1 MKTYSLKAMRINSGL
16 TLDEASKLIG
26 VSSATLFNYEH
37 FRTTP
42 DNDKI
47 NKIMKAY
54 NVTYNEIR
62 FLPSEKE
69 KKLAVKKKRDV

>member
-1 MKTYSLKAMRINSGL
+1 MKTYSLKAMRINTGL
-16 TLDEASKLIG
+16 TLEEASKLIG
-26 VSSATLFNYEH
+26 VSSATLSNYEH

-47 NKIMKAY
+47 KKIMEVY
-54 NVTYNEIR
+54 NVTYDEIR

-69 KKLAVKKKRDV
+69 KKLAVKKWSI

>member
-1 MKTYSLKAMRINSGL
+1 MKTYSLKAIRINAGL
-16 TLDEASKLIG
+16 TLEEASKLIG

-47 NKIMKAY
+47 KKLMQIY
-54 NVTYNEIR
+54 NVSYDEIR
-62 FLPSEKE
+62 FLPSDKE
-69 KKLAVKKKRDV
+69 VKLAVKKK